1 MAPSATTTTHEHL
14 AEPAPTASSVDAR
27 RRRMSGVLLVTGAPV
42 IIASFLT
49 NPVAETSAER
59 LRAATEQATATE
71 VSILLGT
78 AGILLLIPGLAGLAR
93 ALRVRSPRL
102 AGSGVAIT
110 LAGFVCLLA
119 NFGVSAVYLE
129 LAKAHVGSTASIALI
144 DRMESN
150 SLAFGIVFAIF
161 LLGHLIGPILLGIA
175 LARTRFVPLWAAILL
190 PIGAIGHFL
199 SHAINSR
206 PLDVVSFLALALGLA
221 VAGSK
226 MVTTPTTAD

>member
-1 MAPSATTTTHEHL
+1 MTPSATTTQGPL
-14 AEPAPTASSVDAR
+14 AEPVPSTNEVDAR
-27 RRRMSGVLLVTGAPV
+27 RRRMSGGLLLIGAPV

-59 LRAATEQATATE
+59 LRAATHQATATE

-102 AGSGVAIT
+102 ATSGVAIT
-110 LAGFVCLLA
+110 LAAFVCLLA

-129 LAKAHVGSTASIALI
+129 LAKAHVATGASVALI
-144 DRMESN
+144 DRMDSS
-150 SLAFGIVFAIF
+150 SLAFGIVFAVFI
-161 LLGHLIGPILLGIA
+161 LGHLIGPILLGIA
-175 LARTRFVPLWAAILL
+175 LARTHFVPLWAAILL
-190 PIGAIGHFL
+190 PIGALGHFL

-221 VAGSK
+221 IAGVK
-226 MVTTPTTAD
+226 MITTPTTAD